1 MLEIFSYSLSPLNLV
16 ILLLVAVLVGM
27 AKTGLAGSG
36 MIAIPLLAITFGGKA
51 SSGLMLP
58 ILIFAD
64 LFAIYYFHRHANWR
78 YLRQLLPFA
87 FAGVLVGTYF
97 GGAIDD
103 QVFTTTMVVIIFISL
118 GIMIWQET
126 NKNPNVPTSKWL
138 GSSVGVIGGFSSMV
152 GNLAGPVMALY
163 LLLMRLPKNQ
173 FIGTAAW
180 FFLLVNLSKV
190 PFHVA
195 VWETITLNSFL
206 LNLSLLPGVAL
217 GAWLG
222 VRIVRQIPE
231 KGYRLFVITMT
242 AVAAVA
248 MLL

>member
-1 MLEIFSYSLSPLNLV
+1 MFELFTFSLSLLDL
-16 ILLLVAVLVGM
+16 LLLVTVAVLIGM
-27 AKTGLAGSG
+27 AKTGIAGAG

-51 SSGLMLP
+51 STGLILP

-64 LFAIYYFHRHANWR
+64 LFAIYYFHRHANWQ
-78 YLRQLLPFA
+78 YLRHLLPFA
-87 FAGVLVGTYF
+87 FAGVLIGTYF
-97 GGAIDD
+97 GNVIED
-103 QVFTTTMVVIIFISL
+103 QVFVTTMVVIIFISL

-126 NKNPNVPTSKWL
+126 NKNPKVPTSKWF
-138 GSSVGVIGGFSSMV
+138 GASVGVIGGFASMV

-180 FFLLVNLSKV
+180 FFLLINLAKV
-190 PFHVA
+190 PFHIA
-195 VWETITLNSFL
+195 VWETITLDSFL
-206 LNLSLLPGVAL
+206 LNLLLLPGVAL

-222 VRIVRQIPE
+222 VRIVQRIPE
-231 KGYRLFVITMT
+231 KAYRVFVIAMT

-248 MLL
+248 MLF